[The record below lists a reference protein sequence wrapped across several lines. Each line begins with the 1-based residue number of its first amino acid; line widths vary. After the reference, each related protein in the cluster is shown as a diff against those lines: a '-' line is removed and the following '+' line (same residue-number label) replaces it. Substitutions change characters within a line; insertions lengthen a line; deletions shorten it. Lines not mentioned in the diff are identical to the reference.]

1 MPFHIRTSRELLS
14 FPLAGGG
21 GSVVGVAAPA
31 DPIYAVTNRLPEA
44 ALELLRAAGELRA
57 DERTEVL
64 LRADLLE
71 LVVGADAILTLL
83 HDRVDEELL
92 EAAGP
97 QLRCVANVA
106 VGYDNVD
113 VEAAARRGIVVTNTP
128 GVLDDATADL
138 TLALILDATRR
149 VSEGDRL
156 IRAGRPWTWG
166 MSFMLGS
173 GLRGKR
179 LGIVGL
185 GGIGRRVA
193 ERARAFGM
201 EIAYHS
207 RRGAPAE
214 VEAALRAQRMP
225 LEQLLASA
233 DVLSLHCPLTPE
245 THHLIGEAELAAM
258 KPSAVLVNAARGP
271 VVDEAAL
278 ARALAAG
285 EIAAAGLDVY
295 EREPRVEPALLGLEN
310 VVLSPHLGSATV
322 ETRTAMAELAAR
334 NAISVLRGEGPLT
347 PVPSQ

>member
-1 MPFHIRTSRELLS
+1 MPSTPRPTF
-14 FPLAGGG
+14 
-21 GSVVGVAAPA
+21 
-31 DPIYAVTNRLPEA
+31 AVTNRLPEP
-44 ALELLRAAGELRA
+44 ALQALREAGELRLDDRA
-57 DERTEVL
+57 GPIPRT
-64 LRADLLE
+64 DLLA
-71 LVVGADAILTLL
+71 LVGGAEAVVTLL
-83 HDRVDEELL
+83 HDQVDEELL

-113 VEAAARRGIVVTNTP
+113 VTAAERRGIVVTNTP

-138 TLALILDATRR
+138 TLALILNATRR

-156 IRAGRPWTWG
+156 IRAGKPWAWG
-166 MSFMLGS
+166 LSFMLGS
-173 GLRGKR
+173 GLRGKL

-201 EIAYHS
+201 EIAYHQ
-207 RRGAPAE
+207 RTPAPAE
-214 VEAALRAQRMP
+214 VEAELEAQRLP
-225 LEQLLASA
+225 LDELLARA
-233 DVLSLHCPLTPE
+233 DVVSLHCPLTPA
-245 THHLIGEAELAAM
+245 TRHLIGAAELTAM

-271 VVDEAAL
+271 VVDEPAL
-278 ARALAAG
+278 ARALTAG

-295 EREPRVEPALLGLEN
+295 EHEPQVEPALLELEN
-310 VVLSPHLGSATV
+310 VVLAPHLGSATV

-347 PVPSQ
+347 PVTS

>member
-1 MPFHIRTSRELLS
+1 MPTF
-14 FPLAGGG
+14 
-21 GSVVGVAAPA
+21 
-31 DPIYAVTNRLPEA
+31 AVTNRLPEP
-44 ALELLRAAGELRA
+44 ALKLLRDAGELRL
-57 DERTEVL
+57 DPRTEAAP
-64 LRADLLE
+64 RGDLLD
-71 LVVGADAILTLL
+71 LVAGADALLTLL

-92 EAAGP
+92 EATGP

-113 VEAAARRGIVVTNTP
+113 IEAAAQRGIVVTNTP

-138 TLALILDATRR
+138 TVALLLAATRR
-149 VSEGDRL
+149 VAEGDRL

-173 GLRGKR
+173 SLRGKL

-207 RRGAPAE
+207 RHPAPAE
-214 VEAALRAQRMP
+214 VVEDLGAQRLS
-225 LEQLLASA
+225 LEELLARA
-233 DVLSLHCPLTPE
+233 DVVSLHCPLTPE
-245 THHLIGEAELAAM
+245 TRHLIGAPELAAM
-258 KPSAVLVNAARGP
+258 KSSAVLVNAARGP
-271 VVDEAAL
+271 VVDEPAL
-278 ARALAAG
+278 AQALAAG

-295 EREPRVEPALLGLEN
+295 EHEPQVEPALLGLET
-310 VVLSPHLGSATV
+310 VVLAPHLGSATV

-334 NAISVLRGEGPLT
+334 NAISVLRGEGALT
-347 PVPSQ
+347 PVTS

>member
-1 MPFHIRTSRELLS
+1 M
-14 FPLAGGG
+14 
-21 GSVVGVAAPA
+21 AAPA
-31 DPIYAVTNRLPEA
+31 DLIFAVTNRLPETALA
-44 ALELLRAAGELRA
+44 ALREAGELRI
-57 DERTEVL
+57 DERAEAVP
-64 LRADLLE
+64 RADLLE
-71 LVVGADAILTLL
+71 LVAGAEAILTLL

-138 TLALILDATRR
+138 TLALILAATRR
-149 VSEGDRL
+149 VAEGDRL
-156 IRAGRPWTWG
+156 IRAGQEWTWG

-173 GLRGKR
+173 SLRGKL

-201 EIAYHS
+201 KIAYHS
-207 RRGAPAE
+207 RHPAPEQVVAE
-214 VEAALRAQRMP
+214 LEAERLP
-225 LEQLLASA
+225 LEQLLMRS
-233 DVLSLHCPLTPE
+233 DVVSLHCPLTPE
-245 THHLIGEAELAAM
+245 THHLIGAAELAAM
-258 KPSAVLVNAARGP
+258 KPSATLVNAARGP
-271 VVDEAAL
+271 IVDE
-278 ARALAAG
+278 RALAEALGAG

-295 EREPRVEPALLGLEN
+295 EREPLVEPALLALEN

-347 PVPSQ
+347 PVTSQ